1 MKIPTWD
8 EVFSLRKENKDL
20 RESLL
25 SKNIVALGTDDA
37 SQGIPP
43 DYTEEEKLLMHIVYD
58 SYHNNNSSHHLTKK
72 NKEIKELFKSIIGS
86 DKFLNLKTGKKY

>member
-25 SKNIVALGTDDA
+25 SKNIVAIDCLTG
-37 SQGIPP
+37 QG
-43 DYTEEEKLLMHIVYD
+43 YTEEEKLLMHIVYD

>member
-25 SKNIVALGTDDA
+25 SKNIVAIDA
-37 SQGIPP
+37 TQGQG
-43 DYTEEEKLLMHIVYD
+43 YTEEEKLLMHIVYD

>member
-25 SKNIVALGTDDA
+25 SKNIVAQTDLG
-37 SQGIPP
+37 Q

-72 NKEIKELFKSIIGS
+72 NKEIKELFKSIIGP

>member
-25 SKNIVALGTDDA
+25 SKNIVVPAQA
-37 SQGIPP
+37 Q